1 MNGSVLGCEMRP
13 RCSLRVAAA
22 GSAPRARARTHT
34 HTPHRIS
41 AFLPNKSTC
50 DCVQFYYQNKKC
62 KYFKQVPGH
71 V

>member
-1 MNGSVLGCEMRP
+1 MGVSSDA
-13 RCSLRVAAA
+13 RCGHGVRSESPPQDQRLA
-22 GSAPRARARTHT
+22 RARAHT